1 MFALLVGP
9 HAADMASAMVEGME
23 GFRHSKEAR
32 GHAAAL
38 VRPPDL
44 LPEDRFDPQPIVD
57 DGSIFVCKAR
67 IDRRADLAGRLNLAP
82 QRARVMADSQLLHL
96 GWRRWFETCAQ
107 EVSGDYS
114 YAAYDPIK
122 DCVHAAVDHWGGAAG
137 LFWARTPAGLVLADN
152 LALLLRHP
160 EVDRTLGRA
169 ELVGFTQSGI
179 DRESTPY
186 PAIRAVPGGHRLFW
200 AGGQVKVERWWKP
213 VTTPRFGQ
221 DPLSVVEEARALL
234 RQATCERMRSSGKV
248 AATLSGGMDSGIV
261 TALAASAHPDTPMLA
276 YTGVPEP
283 GLEVICRAGWEAN
296 DGPAAAQTAALY
308 PNIVHRLT
316 SVGSRSWPQLIS
328 RINRDSALPVRG
340 SANLLW
346 LDEIS
351 RQARA
356 DGARVLLTGQH
367 GNFSLSHSGDGALL
381 ELAARRQWR
390 SALRLLGAGGSPWA
404 QARMLKRY
412 AAAQWRHRPGRPPAA
427 PSQDFLLPEARAL
440 AQPSFLF
447 RDRPFTRANW
457 LRFATAAPH
466 YWRCDAAERWG
477 LDWRDPTADRRF
489 LEWILQLPLAAFRM
503 DGRDRGLAREIGRGL
518 LPEPVRLRTARGAQS
533 ADAAAWIRRD
543 RIAFGQL
550 LAVIAGS
557 ETARAM
563 LNLPHLQHCFARIL
577 SDDAG
582 ASDVAQWLQ
591 ALTLGDFLAQT
602 EHIQ

>member
-1 MFALLVGP
+1 MFALLVGT
-9 HAADMASAMVEGME
+9 HAADMASAMVVGME
-23 GFRHSKEAR
+23 GFRVAKEASGR
-32 GHAAAL
+32 AAAL
-38 VRPPDL
+38 IRPPDL
-44 LPEDRFDPQPIVD
+44 LPEDRFDAQPIVA
-57 DGSIFVCKAR
+57 DGCIFVCKAR
-67 IDRRADLAGRLNLAP
+67 IDRRADLAGRLTLAP
-82 QRARVMADSQLLHL
+82 ERARAMADSELLQR
-96 GWRRWFETCAQ
+96 GWRRWSDTCPQ

-114 YAAYDPIK
+114 YAVYDPTK
-122 DCVHAAVDHWGGAAG
+122 EYVHAAVDHWGGATG
-137 LFWARTPAGLVLADN
+137 LFWAQTPAGLVLADN

-160 EVDRTLGRA
+160 EVDRTLGRV

-179 DRESTPY
+179 DRETTPY

-200 AGGQVKVERWWKP
+200 AGGEVKVERWWDP

-234 RQATCERMRSSGKV
+234 RQATSERMRSSGKV
-248 AATLSGGMDSGIV
+248 AATLSGGLDSGIV

-328 RINRDSALPVRG
+328 CINRDSALPVRG

-381 ELAARRQWR
+381 ELAARRRWR
-390 SALRLLGAGGSPWA
+390 SALRLLRAGGSLWA
-404 QARMLKRY
+404 QARILRRY
-412 AAAQWRHRPGRPPAA
+412 AAEQWHFRPGRPPAA

-577 SDDAG
+577 NNDAG

>member
-23 GFRHSKEAR
+23 GFRRSKEAR

-122 DCVHAAVDHWGGAAG
+122 ECVHAAVDHWGGAAG

>member
-1 MFALLVGP
+1 MFALLVGT
-9 HAADMASAMVEGME
+9 HAADLANAMVIGTE
-23 GFRHSKEAR
+23 GFRVAKEAGDR
-32 GHAAAL
+32 AAAL

-44 LPEDRFDPQPIVD
+44 LPEDRFDAQPIVD

-67 IDRRADLAGRLNLAP
+67 IDRRADLAGRLTLSP
-82 QRARVMADSQLLHL
+82 ERARVMADSQLLHL
-96 GWRRWFETCAQ
+96 GWRRWSDECPQ

-114 YAAYDPIK
+114 YAAYDPTTE
-122 DCVHAAVDHWGGAAG
+122 CVHAAVDHWGGATG
-137 LFWARTPAGLVLADN
+137 LFWAQTPAGLVLSDN

-186 PAIRAVPGGHRLFW
+186 PAIRAVPGGHRLSW
-200 AGGQVKVERWWKP
+200 AGGEVKVERWWNP
-213 VTTPRFGQ
+213 VTSPRFGQ
-221 DPLSVVEEARALL
+221 DPLSVVEEARELL

-248 AATLSGGMDSGIV
+248 AATLSGGLDSGIV
-261 TALAASAHPDTPMLA
+261 AALAASARPDMPMFA

-296 DGPAAAQTAALY
+296 DGPVAAQTAALY

-328 RINRDSALPVRG
+328 CINRDSALPVRG

-367 GNFSLSHSGDGALL
+367 GNFSLSHSGDGSLL
-381 ELAARRQWR
+381 ELAAGRRWR
-390 SALRLLGAGGSPWA
+390 SALRLLRAGGSPWA

-412 AAAQWRHRPGRPPAA
+412 AAEQWRHRPGRPPAA
-427 PSQDFLLPEARAL
+427 PSQDFLLPQARAL

-447 RDRPFTRANW
+447 RDRPFTRASW

-489 LEWILQLPLAAFRM
+489 LEWILQLPLAAFCI

-533 ADAAAWIRRD
+533 ADAAALIRRD
-543 RIAFGQL
+543 RVAFGQL
-550 LAVIAGS
+550 LAVIARS
-557 ETARAM
+557 ETARAI
-563 LNLPHLQHCFARIL
+563 LDLPHLHQCFARIL
-577 SDDAG
+577 SNDAG
-582 ASDVAQWLQ
+582 ASDVALWLQ